1 MAFTYSVMLDV
12 ADTTAL
18 VVGGGSV
25 AFRKIKTLLRD
36 GANVTVIAPIVEE
49 SIENL
54 AHNNKITLI
63 KDIYSVE
70 ALNKINPFLVFAATN
85 DLALNKEIALYC
97 KKNHILVNSIT
108 EPANGSMSV
117 QAKILKQDYAVSI
130 STFGKSP
137 GFSKALREYFENI
150 LTPDF
155 DLALKVYLDIRSEI
169 LATVNDAN
177 QRAEF
182 LHKLELNKIKNFV
195 SEKDDIPY
203 DELLKKV
210 KEWQSY

>member
-1 MAFTYSVMLDV
+1 MVLTHPMLNPMMTNNSLHIHTYTNSPIDDESTRHYVECFFALIGPFIFTSY
-12 ADTTAL
+12 T
-18 VVGGGSV
+18 
-25 AFRKIKTLLRD
+25 
-36 GANVTVIAPIVEE
+36 
-49 SIENL
+49 
-54 AHNNKITLI
+54 NN
-63 KDIYSVE
+63 
-70 ALNKINPFLVFAATN
+70 
-85 DLALNKEIALYC
+85 C

-169 LATVNDAN
+169 LATVDDAN